1 MYPLAEERRVS
12 DASHVIGHFLC
23 PIYKERRHI
32 MSLITEASLREHFK
46 KNPDVA
52 LEISEKDIITPSAK
66 QYLREKGIE
75 LDTVKGKKNQ
85 AEEKVNKA
93 SEVKE
98 SPKKEVVENHY
109 KPFETMEGSFKPKF
123 VSNYDGGY
131 YEVKPEYM
139 THLKGNRLVFKDDK
153 RIVFRGKVDSLQSLI
168 LEIQWQLRET
178 AYKGLIDDLGALLD
192 VSRNL
197 LRAEVLEEP
206 YQISTLFGLDDAA
219 LRAHSHDPK
228 THYGVQHFLPSVDMG
243 YEVILLNKLRT
254 AIRELELVAMETF
267 RQGAT
272 VVREDLVRVLNR
284 LSSATYILMC
294 RIRGNYYG

>member
-1 MYPLAEERRVS
+1 
-12 DASHVIGHFLC
+12 
-23 PIYKERRHI
+23 

-46 KNPDVA
+46 KNPDVP
-52 LEISEKDIITPSAK
+52 LSISEKDIITPSAK

-75 LDTVKGKKNQ
+75 LDTVKKAVTPEVPAKKT
-85 AEEKVNKA
+85 
-93 SEVKE
+93 EVM
-98 SPKKEVVENHY
+98 ENHY
-109 KPFETMEGSFKPKF
+109 KPFDALEGSFKPKF

-168 LEIQWQLRET
+168 LEIQWQLKDT
-178 AYKGLIDDLGALLD
+178 VYKGLLSDLNDLLD

-206 YQISTLFGLDDAA
+206 YQIGTLFGLDDAG

-243 YEVILLNKLRT
+243 MEVVLLNKLRT
-254 AIRELELVAMETF
+254 AIRELELVAMDTF
-267 RQGAT
+267 RQGAQVT
-272 VVREDLVRVLNR
+272 REDLVKVLNR
-284 LSSATYILMC
+284 MSSATYILMC
-294 RIRGNYYG
+294 RIRGKYYG

>member
-1 MYPLAEERRVS
+1 
-12 DASHVIGHFLC
+12 
-23 PIYKERRHI
+23 

-46 KNPDVA
+46 KNPNVA
-52 LEISEKDIITPSAK
+52 LEISDKDIITPSAR

-75 LDTVKGKKNQ
+75 TVKVSERDKKKVPAPEKQ
-85 AEEKVNKA
+85 KTEEKT
-93 SEVKE
+93 
-98 SPKKEVVENHY
+98 PDVVENHY
-109 KPFETMEGSFKPKF
+109 RPFESIEGQFKPKF

-168 LEIQWQLRET
+168 LEIQWQLKET
-178 AYKGLIDDLGALLD
+178 PYKGLLEDLNAILD

-206 YQISTLFGLDDAA
+206 YQIGTLFGLDDAA

-228 THYGVQHFLPSVDMG
+228 SHYGVQHFLPSVDMG
-243 YEVILLNKLRT
+243 YEVVLLNKLRT

-267 RQGAT
+267 RQGS
-272 VVREDLVRVLNR
+272 VVSREDLVRVLNR

-294 RIRGNYYG
+294 RIRGNFYG